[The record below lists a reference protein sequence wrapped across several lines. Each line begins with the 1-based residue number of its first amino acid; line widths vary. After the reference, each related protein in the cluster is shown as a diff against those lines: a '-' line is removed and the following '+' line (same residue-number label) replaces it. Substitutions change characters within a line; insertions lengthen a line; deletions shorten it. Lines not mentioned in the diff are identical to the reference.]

1 MIGGFEMAIIM
12 KQKKLFIVCSK
23 LNETEIYEKFYD
35 YQSALERKK
44 EIEETTFFKESEI
57 TASTDLYTYLYDYVF
72 RISKTEWG
80 HSLYEKNKG
89 LLHNYISK
97 VVTNMKISD
106 VNECAAYEM
115 ISALKLLPATGKR
128 NQQVDQL
135 MPPSMVKASL
145 NLLKNAFMY
154 LVNNGIININPFLK
168 IKIDVPTRKNIS
180 EWNLDYVRELFNHCE
195 DCRLSISLHLM
206 FATGLSLNEVL
217 GLRWNDV
224 LISDDDYKSNTCKIV
239 TRNILKRISK
249 DVSATHEENIIEHFK
264 NKAFSNTVT
273 ELVLLKKNKEIVV
286 PIPFSIAKLLREWKI
301 KQKEYAFENTANLVI
316 AWHDGRPYDLRI
328 LEKEYLRLR
337 DKTHLPELTLAKL
350 KKFGKESKDGVL
362 NSEMYYGTLSH
373 SLCLT
378 YHQKKNDVSAVK
390 NSTTDKI
397 KKIFNESKL
406 SNNDCEINKLL
417 DTFENDPSL
426 KYEFLYKLMNCK
438 TVN

>member
-1 MIGGFEMAIIM
+1 
-12 KQKKLFIVCSK
+12 
-23 LNETEIYEKFYD
+23 
-35 YQSALERKK
+35 
-44 EIEETTFFKESEI
+44 
-57 TASTDLYTYLYDYVF
+57 
-72 RISKTEWG
+72 
-80 HSLYEKNKG
+80 
-89 LLHNYISK
+89 
-97 VVTNMKISD
+97 
-106 VNECAAYEM
+106 
-115 ISALKLLPATGKR
+115 
-128 NQQVDQL
+128 
-135 MPPSMVKASL
+135 
-145 NLLKNAFMY
+145 
-154 LVNNGIININPFLK
+154 
-168 IKIDVPTRKNIS
+168 
-180 EWNLDYVRELFNHCE
+180 
-195 DCRLSISLHLM
+195 M

-249 DVSATHEENIIEHFK
+249 DVSATHEENIIKHFK

-316 AWHDGRPYDLRI
+316 AWHDGRPYDLRV

-337 DKTHLPELTLAKL
+337 DKAHLPELTLAKL
-350 KKFGKESKDGVL
+350 KKFGKESTDGVL

-406 SNNDCEINKLL
+406 SNNECEINKLL